1 MKKRISKS
9 LLMTTLITGMCIG
22 GAQGVFA
29 AESLQEFTLDPMIVT
44 ATRTE
49 KRDLDVP
56 ATTSI
61 YTNKQ
66 LADTGA
72 TTLEGALKYTTGI
85 VYKAETTGDGGGEFL
100 IRGKRRG
107 TLMLVDGVPMN
118 FRTGYYDL
126 DTINIDDIER
136 IEVVRGGGAVLYGSD
151 ASGGVVN
158 IITKAKKANTIS
170 VSGGNYGVQKYQTS
184 LQAGK
189 LGIGASWDKK
199 GAVDRISNASSNGV
213 CFNFYGGEKTI
224 FNMNYKFDDNLKMTV
239 DYNNYDYARGYIIDK
254 SGLPFDKRFIER
266 EEAKVV
272 INYEKDGWNAN
283 AYYHNASSDSRY
295 HYWGTTSKSNNIAK
309 YTYHEFTPN
318 AYFYGH
324 TDEIK
329 GIDITKEFNLKNG
342 TLLVGAKMFNESYD
356 YYNRYSDEYRQK
368 YSEKYGSTKPYTYDY
383 NRDVY
388 SVFAQLDHK
397 FDDQNNIII
406 GARET
411 WTSGS
416 PDGTNYSEFTPQIQY
431 LHKVRDDLSY
441 YASVAK
447 SFTMPTMNDMYG
459 KGAEIV
465 NSDIEPEVGMHYE
478 AGVKHI
484 SGDHSWKLAIFKSD
498 VENFITTNSN
508 DEAINEDTKNIGIEL
523 SSEVVGKNGFSAHWG
538 ISYSDPK
545 YRAEDEANNAWKRN
559 YGRWLLNGGLN
570 YQQDKLNISLN
581 GSYMAD
587 RVMQSAQEDVKPYF
601 YTSLHA
607 SYKPT
612 KDHEIF
618 LNVDNLLDRED
629 ITSHV
634 SSRYKSLGTN
644 FVLGYKYKF

>member
-1 MKKRISKS
+1 MKKKISKS
-9 LLMTTLITGMCIG
+9 LLMTALITGMCIG
-22 GAQGVFA
+22 GAQGAFA
-29 AESLQEFTLDPMIVT
+29 ADDLQEFTLDPMIVT

-61 YTNKQ
+61 YTSKQ

-72 TTLEGALKYTTGI
+72 TTLEGALKYATGV
-85 VYKAETTGDGGGEFL
+85 VYKSETIGDGGGEFL

-107 TLMLVDGVPMN
+107 TLMLVDGVPLN
-118 FRTGYYDL
+118 VRTGYYDL
-126 DTINIDDIER
+126 DAINIDDIER

-151 ASGGVVN
+151 ASGGVIN
-158 IITKAKKANTIS
+158 IITKDKKSNSIV

-184 LQAGK
+184 LQLGK

-199 GAVDRISNASSNGV
+199 GPVDKISNATSDGV

-224 FNMNYKFDDNLKMTV
+224 LNMNYKFNDNLKITA
-239 DYNNYDYARGYIIDK
+239 DYNNYDYTRGYIFEATE
-254 SGLPFDKRFIER
+254 LPYDKRFINR
-266 EEAKVV
+266 EEYKVV
-272 INYEKDGWNAN
+272 VNYEQDGWKAD
-283 AYYHNASSDSRY
+283 AYYHKGSSDSRY
-295 HYWGTTSKSNNIAK
+295 HYWGNEYK
-309 YTYHEFTPN
+309 YDRLYAN
-318 AYFYGH
+318 AYSYGH

-329 GIDITKEFNLKNG
+329 GLDITKEFNFKND
-342 TLLVGAKMFNESYD
+342 TLLVGAKMYNESYD
-356 YYNRYSDEYRQK
+356 YYNGYSKEYKEAFGKSK
-368 YSEKYGSTKPYTYDY
+368 YYNYDY
-383 NRDVY
+383 NRNVY
-388 SVFAQLDHK
+388 SVFAQLEHN
-397 FDDQNNIII
+397 FDEKNDMII

-411 WTSGS
+411 WTGSS

-431 LHKVRDDLSY
+431 LHKVSDDLSA

-459 KGAEIV
+459 KGEVIKNSEIK
-465 NSDIEPEVGMHYE
+465 PEVGMHYE
-478 AGVKHI
+478 AGLKHI
-484 SGDHSWKLAIFKSD
+484 SGDHSWKLAVFKSD
-498 VENFITTNSN
+498 VENFITTTSKKI
-508 DEAINEDTKNIGIEL
+508 DGVTQDVAINEDTKNMGIEL
-523 SSEVVGKNGFSAHWG
+523 SGEVVSKNGFSAHWG
-538 ISYSDPK
+538 ISYSDPQ
-545 YRAEDEANNAWKRN
+545 YRSEKEDGGIWKRN

-570 YQQDKLNISLN
+570 YQQDKFNISLN

-587 RVMQSAQEDVKPYF
+587 RVMQKYQEDIKPYF